1 MDLLRTKGECLI
13 DLPLAFAESEK
24 CQKTLRLLKKALA
37 EIPYDSIGS
46 GEDKGIQQEIYQK
59 EVDLQYCLNFPFTK
73 EYERLFSAEAPGVV
87 LRDLRQPMWDVVEQC
102 MKDGKLLDLR
112 SGALDTSL
120 AEKGIQLQ
128 PRKPFSFPPETTG
141 EKPRPGAK
149 ILPESRDIAED
160 HPTTASKDAT
170 MEEEEIRGN
179 IAQYQPPSPLTTNET
194 PKFERLPLHEA
205 PHKAVPSS
213 RSAPE
218 PRSYEDSESDGGVV
232 LNLTTNDHESGEIS
246 EHSLL
251 ADGSSDGEDHSGN
264 DHQGYP
270 IDIRGGTDS
279 GPDDAMLEYSNA
291 DQAMNFD
298 GPGPQLETRSVQTYQ
313 PSTLAELS
321 ERDLREQVKYFYITH
336 DPKTID
342 FKATPIR
349 CLVCTHPGH
358 MAARCPQLT
367 CAHCGKYNDHSP
379 PFCPATQKCPKCR
392 EPGHTQSHCKSK
404 LKVPN
409 SELTCDLC
417 SNAGHVE
424 DDCELL
430 WRTSG
435 LPGVLNMSDTRLKHI
450 FCYECG
456 RRSHLGNDCPTRRP
470 GKPMGTST
478 WSNNQASSTQHSKNQ
493 LSIRSKGELSI
504 KGRAQ
509 QQQQYIS
516 LDSPSSDEHT
526 SFVRPKVPAPAKTGQ
541 IRIEAP
547 RHVIQAQSSWT
558 PPSSRYTQY
567 QEYTS
572 YRASDH
578 SAMSPRRVESGYDSR
593 AYAHQPPLPQ
603 GPPPLPQSSRGYGY
617 EAQYESY
624 RPMPSAGQNAWR
636 QFRT

>member
-1 MDLLRTKGECLI
+1 MIFLYTNGERLI

-59 EVDLQYCLNFPFTK
+59 EIDLQYCLNFPFTK

-87 LRDLRQPMWDVVEQC
+87 LRDLRQPMWEVVEQC
-102 MKDGKLLDLR
+102 MKDGTLLDLR
-112 SGALDTSL
+112 SGALDTTL
-120 AEKGIQLQ
+120 FEKGIQLQ
-128 PRKPFSFPPETTG
+128 PRKPYSFTSETAGKNLRPEVT
-141 EKPRPGAK
+141 
-149 ILPESRDIAED
+149 ILPETRDIAED
-160 HPTTASKDAT
+160 HDTTASKDAT
-170 MEEEEIRGN
+170 MEEAGFKGKV
-179 IAQYQPPSPLTTNET
+179 AQYQEPSHIVTNKS
-194 PKFERLPLHEA
+194 PKLEHAPLHETSY
-205 PHKAVPSS
+205 KAVPSS
-213 RSAPE
+213 KPAPG
-218 PRSYEDSESDGGVV
+218 PRGYEDSESDGGVV

-246 EHSLL
+246 ENSPP
-251 ADGSSDGEDHSGN
+251 ADNISDGEDYPEN
-264 DHQGYP
+264 EQQGYP
-270 IDIRGGTDS
+270 VDIRGGTDS

-298 GPGPQLETRSVQTYQ
+298 GPGSQLESRSVQIYE

-349 CLVCTHPGH
+349 CLVCTRAGH
-358 MAARCPQLT
+358 MAASCPKLT
-367 CAHCGKYNDHSP
+367 CAHCGKYNDHFP

-392 EPGHTQSHCKSK
+392 EPGHTQAHCKSK

-417 SNAGHVE
+417 SNAGHIEV
-424 DDCELL
+424 DCELL

-435 LPGVLNMSDTRLKHI
+435 LPGVINVSDTRLKYI

-456 RRSHLGNDCPTRRP
+456 RRSHLGNDCPTRQP

-478 WSNNQASSTQHSKNQ
+478 WSNNQASSIQHSKNQ

-509 QQQQYIS
+509 QQQYIS
-516 LDSPSSDEHT
+516 LDSPSDDEHT
-526 SFVRPKVPAPAKTGQ
+526 SFVRPRVPPPAKTGQ

-547 RHVIQAQSSWT
+547 RHVTQAQSNWT

-578 SAMSPRRVESGYDSR
+578 RPMSPRRADNGYDRR

-603 GPPPLPQSSRGYGY
+603 GPPPPPPSSRGYGY

-624 RPMPSAGQNAWR
+624 RPMPSTGQNAWR
-636 QFRT
+636 QYRM

>member
-102 MKDGKLLDLR
+102 MKDGTLLDLR

-409 SELTCDLC
+409 SELDMRP
-417 SNAGHVE
+417 
-424 DDCELL
+424 LL
-430 WRTSG
+430 QRR
-435 LPGVLNMSDTRLKHI
+435 PHRRRLRAPLAHLWTP
-450 FCYECG
+450 
-456 RRSHLGNDCPTRRP
+456 RRSQHERYSSQTHLLLRMRQTLAPGQRLPNATARKANGHKYMVQQPSIIDPTLQKPALDPLERRTEHQRQSP
-470 GKPMGTST
+470 AAAAIHIP
-478 WSNNQASSTQHSKNQ
+478 
-493 LSIRSKGELSI
+493 LLPLL
-504 KGRAQ
+504 GRTH
-509 QQQQYIS
+509 
-516 LDSPSSDEHT
+516 LL
-526 SFVRPKVPAPAKTGQ
+526 RP
-541 IRIEAP
+541 
-547 RHVIQAQSSWT
+547 
-558 PPSSRYTQY
+558 
-567 QEYTS
+567 
-572 YRASDH
+572 
-578 SAMSPRRVESGYDSR
+578 
-593 AYAHQPPLPQ
+593 PQ
-603 GPPPLPQSSRGYGY
+603 GPAPCKDGPDPHRGSQTRNPGSVELDPAFVAVYPVPGVYQLQSQRSQSRV
-617 EAQYESY
+617 
-624 RPMPSAGQNAWR
+624 PSPGGQR
-636 QFRT
+636 L

>member
-1 MDLLRTKGECLI
+1 MDVWRTKGECLI
-13 DLPLAFAESEK
+13 DMRLAFAESEK
-24 CQKTLRLLKKALA
+24 CHKTLRMLKKALA
-37 EIPYDSIGS
+37 EIPYDSIGG
-46 GEDKGIQQEIYQK
+46 GEDKGIQRKIYEKEI
-59 EVDLQYCLNFPFTK
+59 DLQYCLNFPFTK
-73 EYERLFSAEAPGVV
+73 EYQRLFSAEVPGDV

-102 MKDGKLLDLR
+102 MKDGTLLDLR
-112 SGALDTSL
+112 SGALDNSL
-120 AEKGIQLQ
+120 VEKGIRLE
-128 PRKPFSFPPETTG
+128 PRKPFSFSPEAAGKKTQPEVTILH
-141 EKPRPGAK
+141 EPR
-149 ILPESRDIAED
+149 EMAEA
-160 HPTTASKDAT
+160 HATTAPEDAT
-170 MEEEEIRGN
+170 MEEEEEEEVRGN
-179 IAQYQPPSPLTTNET
+179 IQPPFPIMTKIPPKLERAPPHET
-194 PKFERLPLHEA
+194 PY
-205 PHKAVPSS
+205 KAVPSPKL
-213 RSAPE
+213 APE
-218 PRSYEDSESDGGVV
+218 PRWYGDSESDGGVV

-246 EHSLL
+246 ESSPP
-251 ADGSSDGEDHSGN
+251 AESNSDGEDDPESE
-264 DHQGYP
+264 HQGYP

-298 GPGPQLETRSVQTYQ
+298 GPGPQSETRSIQSYR
-313 PSTLAELS
+313 PSTLAELN
-321 ERDLREQVKYFYITH
+321 EQDLREQVKYFYITL
-336 DPKTID
+336 DPRTID

-349 CLVCTHPGH
+349 CLVCTRAGH
-358 MAARCPQLT
+358 MAASCPKLT
-367 CAHCGKYNDHSP
+367 CAHCGKYNDHFP
-379 PFCPATQKCPKCR
+379 PFCPATQKCPRCR
-392 EPGHTQSHCKSK
+392 QPGHNQAHCKSK

-417 SNAGHVE
+417 SNAGHTE

-435 LPGVLNMSDTRLKHI
+435 LPGVVKVSDTRLKYI

-456 RRSHLGNDCPTRRP
+456 RRSHFGNDCPTRRP

-478 WSNNQASSTQHSKNQ
+478 WSNNQTSSSQQSKNQ

-509 QQQQYIS
+509 QQQYIS
-516 LDSPSSDEHT
+516 LDSPSDDERA
-526 SFVRPKVPAPAKTGQ
+526 SFVRPKIPPPTKTGQ

-547 RHVIQAQSSWT
+547 RHVVQTPSSWT

-572 YRASDH
+572 YRADDH
-578 SAMSPRRVESGYDSR
+578 QSMSPRRADSGYDSR
-593 AYAHQPPLPQ
+593 AYAYQPPLPQ
-603 GPPPLPQSSRGYGY
+603 GPPPPPPSSRGYGH